1 MITLFDY
8 EDYENEISMRVK
20 DHDPDLD
27 PDLDLDLIQLRRV
40 LRYSSGGVPDVIKIK
55 INKK

>member
-1 MITLFDY
+1 MFDY

-27 PDLDLDLIQLRRV
+27 PDLDLDLIQFRRV